1 MTNDVKIK
9 TNVYFTYK
17 EIKVELSGIT
27 TVLGGKKVFP
37 KRIQNRMDLVEL
49 STKGVP
55 KDALVHLS
63 KFLSCSM
70 KQMATLLPVTERT
83 IQRYTLKKH
92 FNRAVSE
99 QILQIAEV
107 AAKGSKVFGNK
118 EKLLSWMN
126 HPNKA
131 LAGKTPISLLGSKFG
146 VDVVLDELG
155 RMEHGVFS

>member
-1 MTNDVKIK
+1 
-9 TNVYFTYK
+9 
-17 EIKVELSGIT
+17 VELAGIA
-27 TVLGGKKVFP
+27 TVLGGRKVFS
-37 KRIQNRMDLVEL
+37 KRIKNRMDLVEL
-49 STKGVP
+49 SNTGVT

-63 KFLSCSM
+63 HFLRCSM
-70 KQMATLLPVTERT
+70 KQMAALLPVTERT
-83 IQRYTLKKH
+83 IQRYTPKKH

-118 EKLLSWMN
+118 EKLLLWMN

-131 LAGKTPISLLGSKFG
+131 LSDKTPMSLLSSKFG

-155 RMEHGVFS
+155 RIEHGVFS